1 MDPVPHSLRDAP
13 VRLDLEQIHLNG
25 SFPPRLH
32 VIDPS
37 CTLNVAE
44 RVAELRHTDLFPEL
58 SWNALPYPAVLFF
71 FCFRD
76 VSCRRQYEVPKSTFE
91 SCKKK
96 QMGFL
101 LRPDAVCIGLSTSEQ
116 HPPINA
122 FGSILLLPRGSL
134 EASPM
139 KNTRTHM
146 QHKYDAHVTCQK
158 KPQLRIVFSTCSPR
172 VFSMSFPPSELR
184 NQNHRV
190 TR

>member
-1 MDPVPHSLRDAP
+1 MDPFPHSLRDAP

-116 HPPINA
+116 HIFEPSNQCVWVYFTSSTGF
-122 FGSILLLPRGSL
+122 FGGFPY
-134 EASPM
+134 E
-139 KNTRTHM
+139 KHTHSYAA
-146 QHKYDAHVTCQK
+146 Q
-158 KPQLRIVFSTCSPR
+158 I
-172 VFSMSFPPSELR
+172 
-184 NQNHRV
+184 
-190 TR
+190 